1 MIRGMAALLPARSC
15 HLEVSV
21 PGFLDGVQPNI
32 LVSKLQGATNDATNF
47 SLARP
52 CKWKFLIFPSR
63 GSIDLYHKADEI
75 LAAVHFTFP
84 PLPDGCLEQTS

>member
-1 MIRGMAALLPARSC
+1 MIRRTAALLPAQSC

-21 PGFLDGVQPNI
+21 PGFLDGFQPNI
-32 LVSKLQGATNDATNF
+32 LVSKLQGATNDAT
-47 SLARP
+47 RP